1 MVEVPRKDHGLP
13 EVVEAKER
21 EVKNLTDFDT
31 FEEVADEGQKTVGS
45 RWVLTKKEEHDGQK
59 TNCKARIVAKGFHEE
74 TKPQADSPTAMR
86 ESVKPFLA
94 IAANQGF
101 ELESVDI
108 RAAFLQSKPL
118 DRDVFIEPP
127 KDLKKTGVIWKLKKP
142 LYGLDDASRKFW
154 LRMRELFGKIGLKT
168 VKGDEAFYYR
178 HKDDQLE
185 GMILSHV
192 DDFNMAGNEKFLS
205 EIREMLKT
213 ELSVSKIE
221 RNKFRFTGVDIER
234 TNDGIT
240 ISMEEYA
247 HSLEMIEEIRAAPVD
262 ELLTKIEN
270 KLYRKYTGKISW
282 LAANTRP
289 DLAID
294 ALEMSKK
301 NANATIRD
309 LKKINKV
316 LSRVKDKPC
325 RVEFTRVSKID
336 DLMMLGVTDAS
347 HINDGLSTGGTIIML
362 GNTKDKKVVPISWRA
377 KTIKRVCHSAKAA
390 ETRSMVAILDDS
402 QFYAGQIEQ
411 LLYGKGDKKL
421 PIKLFTD
428 SKPLLESISSTH
440 QVEEKMLRNSITD
453 MKDSLYENR
462 VESFS
467 WLDGETDMV
476 ADVMTKVSKDSQDLS
491 DIVLKNRWRNVFNE
505 DNVVK
510 NKDGEIRMFNRRN
523 KK

>member
-1 MVEVPRKDHGLP
+1 M
-13 EVVEAKER
+13 
-21 EVKNLTDFDT
+21 
-31 FEEVADEGQKTVGS
+31 DE
-45 RWVLTKKEEHDGQK
+45 
-59 TNCKARIVAKGFHEE
+59 
-74 TKPQADSPTAMR
+74 P
-86 ESVKPFLA
+86 
-94 IAANQGF
+94 
-101 ELESVDI
+101 
-108 RAAFLQSKPL
+108 
-118 DRDVFIEPP
+118 
-127 KDLKKTGVIWKLKKP
+127 
-142 LYGLDDASRKFW
+142 
-154 LRMRELFGKIGLKT
+154 
-168 VKGDEAFYYR
+168 
-178 HKDDQLE
+178 
-185 GMILSHV
+185 
-192 DDFNMAGNEKFLS
+192 
-205 EIREMLKT
+205 
-213 ELSVSKIE
+213 
-221 RNKFRFTGVDIER
+221 
-234 TNDGIT
+234 
-240 ISMEEYA
+240 
-247 HSLEMIEEIRAAPVD
+247 
-262 ELLTKIEN
+262 LTKIEN

-325 RVEFTRVSKID
+325 RVGFTRVNKID

-390 ETRSMVAILDDS
+390 ETRSMVAILDVS

-411 LLYGKGDKKL
+411 LLFGKRDKKL

-467 WLDGETDMV
+467 WLDGEKDMV

-491 DIVLKNRWRNVFNE
+491 DIVLKNKWRNVFNE

-510 NKDGEIRMFNRRN
+510 NKDGEIRMFNRKN
-523 KK
+523 KM